1 MRVGIDA
8 RFITRHPRRGI
19 GNYSLHLV
27 AALARLSP
35 STSFFLY
42 ISIPDTEGILPQAPN
57 VTVRRLAMPAYPLW
71 EQLALPQAARAD
83 RLDILHCLGN
93 TGPVVVPASVRLVL
107 SLMDVMFLQTG
118 EFVPTPTNRYQAWG
132 RHYRR
137 LVGPRCARQS
147 DYVITI
153 SEFSRKDILELI
165 PGLDPRRVEVTHLS
179 CDAVFQQTRSQVADS
194 EPTDA
199 TGRPY
204 IFTLGADDPRKNTV
218 RLVQA
223 YLGLLEKHSIEYD
236 LVISGYANWEGSD
249 AHELVKRAG
258 ATARVTFLGF
268 IPIEQLVALY
278 RDAAL
283 FVYPSLYEGFGIPIL
298 EAFSAGCPVLASN
311 VTSIPEVG
319 GDAALYFDPLSVEQI
334 SQTMMQVIG
343 DPSLR
348 RSLARQGYARAQQF
362 SWDETARQTLSIYER
377 CLASPAVS

>member
-42 ISIPDTEGILPQAPN
+42 ISIPDAEGILPRAPN
-57 VTVRRLAMPAYPLW
+57 VTVRRLVMPAYPLW
-71 EQLALPQAARAD
+71 EQLALPRAARED

-93 TGPVVVPASVRLVL
+93 TGPVRMPTSVRLVL

-147 DYVITI
+147 AFVVTI
-153 SEFSRKDILELI
+153 SEFSRQDILALI

-179 CDAVFQQTRSQVADS
+179 CDAVFQQARSAAPDPAPAQA
-194 EPTDA
+194 A
-199 TGRPY
+199 GRPY

-223 YLGLLEKHSIEYD
+223 YLGLLKNNAIEYD
-236 LVISGYANWEGSD
+236 LIISGYANWEGSE
-249 AHELVKRAG
+249 AHQLVQRAG
-258 ATARVTFLGF
+258 AGGRVTFLGF

-319 GDAALYFDPLSVEQI
+319 GDAALYFDPLSVEEMAAAI
-334 SQTMMQVIG
+334 MRVIG
-343 DPSLR
+343 DASLR
-348 RSLARQGYARAQQF
+348 ASLARQGYARAQQF

-377 CLASPAVS
+377 CLTSGQVP